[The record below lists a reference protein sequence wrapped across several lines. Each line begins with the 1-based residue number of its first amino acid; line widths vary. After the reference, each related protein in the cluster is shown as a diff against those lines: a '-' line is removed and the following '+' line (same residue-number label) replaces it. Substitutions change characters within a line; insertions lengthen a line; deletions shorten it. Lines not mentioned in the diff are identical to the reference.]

1 MKRIITALT
10 AAVLLLTACGSK
22 TSQTS
27 NDYSVYNEEQNLPG
41 DSTLYGLACEG
52 CTDSV
57 VIFLP
62 FSGGDPDTFNVINAR
77 KHHKVFGRPR
87 IGDELAIVRNATEKQ
102 TADIVVNLDILKG
115 EWCYKVMP
123 QFRPRL
129 GQPAQGKA
137 PQLPPTLPD
146 SLRKAWTTPR
156 EYGIDIR
163 REHVAHPIGMT
174 FGNDNEQSPVVF
186 PPVKL
191 YREWRIHNGQLLLK
205 ESRID
210 SLGNHQVFNCDTA
223 DIVLLRRDTLV
234 LRFKDSEQGYYRR

>member
-1 MKRIITALT
+1 
-10 AAVLLLTACGSK
+10 
-22 TSQTS
+22 
-27 NDYSVYNEEQNLPG
+27 
-41 DSTLYGLACEG
+41 
-52 CTDSV
+52 V